1 MTTKYK
7 GTAGASAIT
16 PLLKLSA
23 IPVGARLT
31 GAGSRYSA
39 CLGNEGTIELTYED
53 EKVRLTF
60 RDSDGTVTSDVTMA
74 AWGDEGSDAYWF
86 AVRPICAELVMDE
99 DMTPDLNEAA
109 QRARQ
114 LLEKVSFYEA
124 DDAAITR
131 GDRAETA
138 IDYMRL
144 KSGVSDPWLVALAAP
159 FELLVEHPD
168 CGEFEVLVWL
178 EDLPPGLQELGE
190 CAVVTLE
197 SARVPQWWLRPVMR
211 SFENDLSDLTLA
223 AARSKLL
230 DLGFEANGVRELDKL
245 AGCIAEH
252 YSSWISEAAR

>member
-1 MTTKYK
+1 MTTEYK

-23 IPVGARLT
+23 IPVGTRLT

-39 CLGNEGTIELTYED
+39 CLGSEGTIELSYDDDT
-53 EKVRLTF
+53 VRLTF
-60 RDSDGTVTSDVTMA
+60 RDSDGMVTSDVTMA

-86 AVRPICAELVMDE
+86 TVRPICAELVMDE

-114 LLEKVSFYEA
+114 LLERVSIYEA

-168 CGEFEVLVWL
+168 CGALEVLMWF
-178 EDLPPGLQELGE
+178 EDLPPGVQELGE

-197 SARVPQWWLRPVMR
+197 TARVSEWWLRPLMR